1 MTNPAKTA
9 LARTSAARIAMTAI
23 SMIDFQG
30 EKGIATKMTT
40 IGNAF
45 SFEGEK
51 GKGMQVR
58 LEVNPVN
65 ADRVGLFVEAGEH
78 ANVMEQFLGMPE
90 RLEIKSYR
98 SWNDRS
104 TGELRTI
111 GTVLGRAVRVQT
123 EKAIGYVLYFKH
135 LPANANAQGVY
146 EIALVE
152 PLPEEIRKARQAE
165 RQAAEVKA
173 A

>member
-1 MTNPAKTA
+1 MTNSILK
-9 LARTSAARIAMTAI
+9 ARIAMTAI
-23 SMIDFQG
+23 AMIDFVG
-30 EKGIATKMTT
+30 EKGKATQMTT

-45 SFEGEK
+45 SFEGDK
-51 GKGMQVR
+51 GKGMQLR

-65 ADRVGLFVEAGEH
+65 ADRVGLFVEADQH
-78 ANVMEQFLGMPE
+78 QAVMEQFLGMPE

-98 SWNDRS
+98 SWIDK
-104 TGELRTI
+104 TTKETRTV

-165 RQAAEVKA
+165 RQAAEANA

>member
-9 LARTSAARIAMTAI
+9 LARIAMTAI
-23 SMIDFQG
+23 AMIDFNG
-30 EKGIATKMTT
+30 EKGVATQMTT

-51 GKGMQVR
+51 GKGMQIR

-65 ADRVGLFVEAGEH
+65 ADRVGLFVEPGDRA
-78 ANVMEQFLGMPE
+78 AVLAQFQGMPE

-98 SWNDRS
+98 SWIDKASN
-104 TGELRTI
+104 EPRTI

-123 EKAIGYVLYFKH
+123 DKALGYVLYFKH
-135 LPANANAQGVY
+135 LPASANAQGVY

-152 PLPEEIRKARQAE
+152 PLHEDLRKARQQE
-165 RQAAEVKA
+165 RQAAQVKA